1 MSVSSVTPTVVTPTV
16 NSSSTAASAQ
26 SITTLTQQDFM
37 NLFVAQMQYQN
48 PLDPMSD
55 SDMATQLAQL
65 NTVNALTTMNNTLN
79 EMMTNQASQN
89 NLQATSL
96 IGKTIEATG
105 NSLSIQNGVVSNGA
119 YQLSQPGNV
128 TIQISDSSGNLVRQI
143 NAGSQGTSMQSIG
156 WNGTNQQGVTL
167 PDGTYTFQVSATD
180 QSGNA
185 VSAATYLL
193 GTVDGVSFQNGAAVY
208 QVGGNNINFSD
219 ILAISN

>member
-1 MSVSSVTPTVVTPTV
+1 MSVSSVNSTV
-16 NSSSTAASAQ
+16 NSSSTATSTQ
-26 SITTLTQQDFM
+26 SIQTLTQQDFM

-65 NTVNALTTMNNTLN
+65 NSVNALTTMNNTLN

-143 NAGSQGTSMQSIG
+143 NAGSQDTSMQSIG
-156 WNGTNQQGVTL
+156 WDGKNQQGVTL

-180 QSGNA
+180 QSGKA
-185 VSAATYLL
+185 VSATTYLF

>member
-1 MSVSSVTPTVVTPTV
+1 MSVSSVTPTVVNPTV
-16 NSSSTAASAQ
+16 NSSSTASSAD
-26 SITTLTQQDFM
+26 SRTTLTQQDFM
-37 NLFVAQMQYQN
+37 NLFIAQMQYQ
-48 PLDPMSD
+48 DPTQPMD
-55 SDMATQLAQL
+55 NNEMATQLAQF
-65 NTVNALTTMNNTLN
+65 NTVDALTTMNTTLN
-79 EMMTNQASQN
+79 QMMTSQASLN

-143 NAGSQGTSMQSIG
+143 DAGSQDTSMQSIG
-156 WNGTNQQGVTL
+156 WDGKNQQGITL

-185 VSAATYLL
+185 ASATTYQL

>member
-143 NAGSQGTSMQSIG
+143 NAGSQDTSMQSIG
-156 WNGTNQQGVTL
+156 WDGKNQQGVTL

-185 VSAATYLL
+185 VSATTYLL
-193 GTVDGVSFQNGAAVY
+193 GTVNGVSFQNGAAVY

>member
-1 MSVSSVTPTVVTPTV
+1 MSVSSVTPTV

-143 NAGSQGTSMQSIG
+143 NAGSQDTSMQSIG
-156 WNGTNQQGVTL
+156 WDGKNQQGVTL

-185 VSAATYLL
+185 VSATTYLL
-193 GTVDGVSFQNGAAVY
+193 GTVNGVSFQNGAAVY

>member
-48 PLDPMSD
+48 PLEPMSD

-143 NAGSQGTSMQSIG
+143 NAGSQDTSMQSIG
-156 WNGTNQQGVTL
+156 WDGKNQQGVTL

-185 VSAATYLL
+185 VSATTYLL
-193 GTVDGVSFQNGAAVY
+193 GTVNGVSFQNGAAVY